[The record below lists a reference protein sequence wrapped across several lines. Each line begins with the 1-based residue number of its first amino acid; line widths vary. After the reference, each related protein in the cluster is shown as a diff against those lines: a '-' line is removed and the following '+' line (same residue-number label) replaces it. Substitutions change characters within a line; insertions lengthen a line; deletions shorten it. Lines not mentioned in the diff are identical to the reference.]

1 MVDKMS
7 KKIILNGIE
16 LSLPKYDASAIT
28 LFDYLEDVVTNLE
41 EGLGDSD
48 GNFQI
53 SINVD
58 FATSQSPKHT
68 IHSNGKPNKKTKEK
82 VTKILNKTNAGKT
95 NQVSGSV
102 RVNLQVEDR

>member
-1 MVDKMS
+1 MN

-16 LSLPKYDASAIT
+16 LSLPKYDSSATT
-28 LFDYLEDVVTNLE
+28 LFDYLEKVVSNLE
-41 EGLGDSD
+41 EGLSEDD
-48 GNFQI
+48 GSFQI

-58 FATSQSPKHT
+58 FAASAPPKHT

-82 VTKILNKTNAGKT
+82 VTRILKKTNAEKT

>member
-1 MVDKMS
+1 MVNLMN

-16 LSLPKYDASAIT
+16 LSLPKYDSSAIT
-28 LFDYLEDVVTNLE
+28 LFDYLENVVSKLE
-41 EGLGDSD
+41 NELGEDD

-58 FATSQSPKHT
+58 FATSKPPMHT
-68 IHSNGKPNKKTKEK
+68 ICSNGTTKKRTKEK
-82 VTKILNKTNAGKT
+82 VARILRSTKSGKT

-102 RVNLQVEDR
+102 RVNLQVQDR